1 MAAAAGLFALLPL
14 APAAA
19 AEPRTVVLNCDNGRT
34 YITLQRPGTAVFK
47 DTQSR
52 TVLVIQSLDDT
63 DFTGVPDRLRT
74 TCTFE
79 DFENEETTRVGEFL
93 ITPAR

>member
-1 MAAAAGLFALLPL
+1 MAATAGLFALLPL

-19 AEPRTVVLNCDNGRT
+19 AEPRTVVLTCDNGST
-34 YITLQRPGTAVFK
+34 YTTLQRPGTAVFK

-52 TVLVIQSLDDT
+52 TVLVIQSVDDQE
-63 DFTGVPDRLRT
+63 FTGTPDPLRT

-79 DFENEETTRVGEFL
+79 NRSGEFL
-93 ITPAR
+93 ITPAG

>member
-1 MAAAAGLFALLPL
+1 
-14 APAAA
+14 
-19 AEPRTVVLNCDNGRT
+19 VLTCDNGRAYT
-34 YITLQRPGTAVFK
+34 TLQRPGTAVFK

-52 TVLVIQSLDDT
+52 AVLAIQSFNDT

-74 TCTFE
+74 RCSFQDDE
-79 DFENEETTRVGEFL
+79 GMAVVGEFL

>member
-1 MAAAAGLFALLPL
+1 VITATAGLFALLPL

-19 AEPRTVVLNCDNGRT
+19 AEPREVVLKCDNGRT
-34 YITLQRPGTAVFK
+34 YTTLQRPGTAVFK
-47 DTQSR
+47 DTKSR
-52 TVLVIQSLDDT
+52 TVLVVQSVDDT

-74 TCTFE
+74 TCRFKTDGE
-79 DFENEETTRVGEFL
+79 KHVGEFL

>member
-1 MAAAAGLFALLPL
+1 MTATSVLLALLPL

-19 AEPRTVVLNCDNGRT
+19 AAPRTLVLTCENGRIYT
-34 YITLQRPGTAVFK
+34 TFQRPGTAVFK

-52 TVLVIQSLDDT
+52 AVLVIQSVNGT

-74 TCTFE
+74 MCTFPAGE
-79 DFENEETTRVGEFL
+79 GNTVVAEFL
-93 ITPAR
+93 ITPGG